1 MEIILYYAPTTCAL
15 VPYVALTEARADF
28 EVRRINMRKRDHMS
42 ADYLRINPK
51 HKVPVLIVDGQ
62 PLSDNV
68 AIQNWI
74 ARTFPAAKLMPGD
87 PWQELKAISMLSW
100 CSSGI
105 HPHLARINSP
115 PKFCDFSG
123 SEESLRKLA
132 AEQVFE
138 NFRIADAMLEGREYF
153 FEHFTAVDAHF
164 FWCFRRASQF
174 ELDLSEFKNC
184 LAHFD
189 RMTGRASVQ
198 KVFAFEKEVLA
209 DFAKAA

>member
-1 MEIILYYAPTTCAL
+1 MEIVLCYAPTTCAL
-15 VPYVALTEARADF
+15 VPYVTLTESGADF

-42 ADYLRINPK
+42 ADYLKINPK

-68 AIQNWI
+68 AIQSWI
-74 ARTFPAAKLMPGD
+74 ARTFPEASLLPSD

-115 PKFCDFSG
+115 AKFCDFPG

-138 NFRIADAMLEGREYF
+138 NFRIADAMLAGRAYF
-153 FEHFTAVDAHF
+153 FDHFTAVDAHF
-164 FWCFRRASQF
+164 FWCFRRAAQF
-174 ELDLSEFKNC
+174 ELNLSEFKNC
-184 LAHFD
+184 TAHFD
-189 RMTGRASVQ
+189 RMAGRASVQ
-198 KVFAFEKEVLA
+198 NVFAFEKEVLA
-209 DFAKAA
+209 AFAKAA

>member
-1 MEIILYYAPTTCAL
+1 
-15 VPYVALTEARADF
+15 VPYVTLTEAGADF

-42 ADYLRINPK
+42 ADYLKINPK
-51 HKVPVLIVDGQ
+51 HKVPVLVVDAQ

-68 AIQNWI
+68 AIQSWI
-74 ARTFPAAKLMPGD
+74 ARTFPEANLLPSD

-115 PKFCDFSG
+115 AKYCDFPG

-132 AEQVFE
+132 AEQAFE
-138 NFRIADAMLEGREYF
+138 NFRIADAMLAGREYF
-153 FEHFTAVDAHF
+153 FDHFTAVDAHF
-164 FWCFRRASQF
+164 FWCFRRALQF

-209 DFAKAA
+209 GFAKAA